1 MELKNCI
8 TQRRSIRRYSKLNI
22 SKEDLCEI
30 LQSAIWAPSG
40 KNYQPWKFFL
50 IQNKD
55 VIFKISEQSI
65 YQSFMQESV
74 AMIAVFL
81 NHKISYDD
89 TKDKLAIG
97 AAIENMLLTCT
108 DKGIGACWIG
118 EILKNR
124 QQVNSILGISDS
136 SLELMAIITLGY
148 PDEMP
153 KSSRFDLNDFLI
165 GWK

>member
-1 MELKNCI
+1 MENKNCI
-8 TQRRSIRRYSKLNI
+8 MQRRSIRRYRELNI
-22 SKEDLCEI
+22 LKDDICEI
-30 LQSAIWAPSG
+30 LQSGIWAPSG
-40 KNYQPWKFFL
+40 KNYQPWKFFV
-50 IQNKD
+50 IQDKEE
-55 VIFKISEQSI
+55 IFKISEQSI
-65 YQSFMQESV
+65 YKSFMHKSA

-81 NHKISYDD
+81 DHNISYDD

-124 QQVNSILGISDS
+124 QEVNSILGISDS

-148 PDEMP
+148 PDEIP
-153 KSSRFDLNDFLI
+153 TSSRFDLDDFLI